1 MYSYDA
7 SPFSIF
13 ENERPRRARSP
24 KIENEDASEACL
36 VHMLRKWLH
45 AVASRVLY
53 VQRTCYIERY
63 RSFRRAPGGGREP
76 ERRRTSVAGV
86 RQVAR
91 LAGKDKKQ
99 YGMRYVHLAYVRISC
114 TCRIL
119 SYVSVLVPS
128 KDGRNICE
136 YERSRTV
143 RIHSYSDYLWD
154 GLNIF
159 NPSSI
164 HR

>member
-36 VHMLRKWLH
+36 VHMLRNWLH

-53 VQRTCYIERY
+53 VDMLERY

-86 RQVAR
+86 RQQVAR
-91 LAGKDKKQ
+91 LAGKD
-99 YGMRYVHLAYVRISC
+99 R
-114 TCRIL
+114 
-119 SYVSVLVPS
+119 
-128 KDGRNICE
+128 RNSM
-136 YERSRTV
+136 ERDTY
-143 RIHSYSDYLWD
+143 I
-154 GLNIF
+154 
-159 NPSSI
+159 
-164 HR
+164 

>member
-1 MYSYDA
+1 VYSYDA

-45 AVASRVLY
+45 AVASSELY
-53 VQRTCYIERY
+53 VAEDMLEIPLVHAST
-63 RSFRRAPGGGREP
+63 RAGAGGGGAGG
-76 ERRRTSVAGV
+76 RRRTHLLPAC
-86 RQVAR
+86 AR
-91 LAGKDKKQ
+91 LHGWRNKDKKQ
-99 YGMRYVHLAYVRISC
+99 YGTRYVHLAYVRISC

-154 GLNIF
+154 GLT
-159 NPSSI
+159 S
-164 HR
+164 